1 MVKLPYLIPS
11 NIIKDTLTPTDVI
24 KGLIMG
30 YTDSSQSDNAST
42 IDPSS
47 NQRSVIIAAD
57 DTVAQTIATQMQ
69 SESGG
74 VIVGSFSPSLRPES
88 CNLTTVGMI
97 S

>member
-1 MVKLPYLIPS
+1 
-11 NIIKDTLTPTDVI
+11 
-24 KGLIMG
+24 MG
-30 YTDSSQSDNAST
+30 YADSSQSDNVST

-47 NQRSVIIAAD
+47 IQRPVIIAAD